1 MTTAP
6 STGPTGTLTDALGR
20 CAYAVTAYFG
30 ALFGSLEGIAD
41 RVSTEFAD
49 GRPVAAAA
57 LNDVVEQLAF
67 AALAAHPVVGAGFVA
82 RQGWLSDRDLH
93 LAWWQGEEKQ
103 PLAERGVPIG
113 HHVFDYT
120 RHEWFETPRATGA
133 RHVTGPYVDYVCT
146 DDYTVTIT
154 TPVTVGGQLLGVVG
168 MDVLV
173 DRLERELLPLLRAAG
188 LPIAVVNASGRIVTA
203 TDSRREPG
211 SMLRL
216 EGLDDALAPLRGPE
230 PVSQSRVLPGGA
242 EVIACG
248 DTSLALVVG
257 L

>member
-1 MTTAP
+1 MTTA
-6 STGPTGTLTDALGR
+6 PTGTLTDALGR

-57 LNDVVEQLAF
+57 LNDVVEPLAF

-146 DDYTVTIT
+146 DEYVLTATV
-154 TPVTVGGQLLGVVG
+154 PVHVGGDYIGVAGADTPLETFEQLMREPLRDGGDV
-168 MDVLV
+168 VLV
-173 DRLERELLPLLRAAG
+173 NSHDRCVVAADPLLRSGQKVKAAG
-188 LPIAVVNASGRIVTA
+188 YGRVQPLDGLPF
-203 TDSRREPG
+203 
-211 SMLRL
+211 
-216 EGLDDALAPLRGPE
+216 
-230 PVSQSRVLPGGA
+230 RVLA
-242 EVIACG
+242 
-248 DTSLALVVG
+248 DRR
-257 L
+257 